1 MFSTEYYRAE
11 ASRKPRKRS
20 SSHRR
25 RRRSLT
31 KRRRRPSKEW
41 TGTRIFRAASSQL
54 DEATISSLW
63 DLNKSLKSTP
73 LIDSSDNTACWS
85 LVAIWATFLTGTSLE
100 HLLAQVPVV
109 YETLVKGYTESPV
122 IVLRRRETRHILFQ
136 PSGFP
141 VWFELDTSNRSADVY
156 HGSLSREDLSHY
168 ERGVI
173 SKGDSWTELAR
184 RMYGDWYV
192 LFDVLSSL
200 DSLASNRFYRSV
212 MMGDQIRIDKISL
225 KPGEF
230 LVVHVPHHVFIVYCE
245 MELQYRLIDNSFP
258 NGVSPP
264 QLTATEIL
272 MSLQG
277 ATRVYQFKFREYPS
291 PNKPRKRRLTTEE
304 VESIQ
309 EMSDGDT
316 REVIEGLLN
325 DLQLA

>member
-1 MFSTEYYRAE
+1 
-11 ASRKPRKRS
+11 
-20 SSHRR
+20 
-25 RRRSLT
+25 
-31 KRRRRPSKEW
+31 
-41 TGTRIFRAASSQL
+41 
-54 DEATISSLW
+54 
-63 DLNKSLKSTP
+63 
-73 LIDSSDNTACWS
+73 
-85 LVAIWATFLTGTSLE
+85 
-100 HLLAQVPVV
+100 
-109 YETLVKGYTESPV
+109 
-122 IVLRRRETRHILFQ
+122 
-136 PSGFP
+136 
-141 VWFELDTSNRSADVY
+141 
-156 HGSLSREDLSHY
+156 
-168 ERGVI
+168 
-173 SKGDSWTELAR
+173 
-184 RMYGDWYV
+184 MYGDWYV